1 MRSRSWGSANLR
13 FTPRSGSHQQSCCFK
28 GDLREPTP
36 VQAVTQQMNLHAGIN
51 LNKIRRYVLDLV
63 ASPTEAQG
71 LYLDRGALVAMMG
84 G

>member
-1 MRSRSWGSANLR
+1 
-13 FTPRSGSHQQSCCFK
+13 
-28 GDLREPTP
+28 
-36 VQAVTQQMNLHAGIN
+36 MNLHAGIN